1 MAMSLKMS
9 CLAPVSYPTN
19 KIGLM
24 MAPMMTLFLNVA
36 VMTMRRRYIDFTI
49 FLMLSEID
57 FTKKSY

>member
-9 CLAPVSYPTN
+9 CLAPVSFN